1 MHVFSPLFLSA
12 FVFHLCSRIANI
24 VVSEIINMK
33 EKNMKAKKIKR
44 LYNRLLMIS
53 LDQRRGTRITVIA
66 GILMFMM
73 YSCADAQDLDVPY
86 VSTPHSVVEE
96 MLDVASVGSDDY
108 VIDLGCG
115 DGRIVIAAAERGAY
129 GHGIDLDP
137 ERISEARKNAKAA
150 GVQDKVMFLQE
161 DLFKTDFSRANVIT
175 MYLLSSVN
183 LKLRPILLE
192 RLEPGTKIVSHNF
205 DMGDWKPDKKVR
217 VDGRGFKRSE
227 PIAVDDQ
234 DFTLENWMIDRP
246 IRVDTSGMDLSGWI
260 VDHDIKLDNMD
271 IGLDEPAL
279 RQPLSIS
286 THTVYY
292 WVIPAD
298 VEGRWS
304 WQSEGSSF
312 TMSAEQKFQEIDL
325 NVKKGNKKLMIKNS
339 SLTGERIA
347 FTAVDNDTGTKYVY
361 NGRVNEGRI
370 KGKVQI
376 RNEQES
382 VLENWSAG
390 RE

>member
-1 MHVFSPLFLSA
+1 MNVFSPLFLSA
-12 FVFHLCSRIANI
+12 FVFHLWSRIGNI

-53 LDQRRGTRITVIA
+53 LDQRRGSRITVIA

-227 PIAVDDQ
+227 PIAGDDQ
-234 DFTLENWMIDRP
+234 DFTLENWVIDRP

-260 VDHDIKLDNMD
+260 VDHDIKLDNLD

-298 VEGRWS
+298 FEGRWS

-325 NVKKGNKKLMIKNS
+325 SVKKGNKKLMVKNS
-339 SLTGERIA
+339 SLTGKRIA

-376 RNEQES
+376 RNKQEN
-382 VLENWSAG
+382 VLENWSA
-390 RE
+390 RRD

>member
-1 MHVFSPLFLSA
+1 
-12 FVFHLCSRIANI
+12 
-24 VVSEIINMK
+24 
-33 EKNMKAKKIKR
+33 
-44 LYNRLLMIS
+44 
-53 LDQRRGTRITVIA
+53 
-66 GILMFMM
+66 
-73 YSCADAQDLDVPY
+73 
-86 VSTPHSVVEE
+86 
-96 MLDVASVGSDDY
+96 
-108 VIDLGCG
+108 
-115 DGRIVIAAAERGAY
+115 
-129 GHGIDLDP
+129 
-137 ERISEARKNAKAA
+137 
-150 GVQDKVMFLQE
+150 
-161 DLFKTDFSRANVIT
+161 
-175 MYLLSSVN
+175 VN